1 VKLDRSQTEQRDTE
15 AVRLRALGHTW
26 AEITQLAPHGGYR
39 TPGAA
44 CQAVSRL
51 LARRRTEKARAP
63 EDLRDIELERLDH
76 MMRACLDIL
85 GRDHVLVQGGKVVL
99 TWTSY
104 PDAALGELGTSA
116 PMLDDGPKLAAVDRL
131 LRISERRARLLG
143 IDAPE
148 RVEQVGKVTVELVG
162 VDLSALS

>member
-1 VKLDRSQTEQRDTE
+1 VSLNRAETLERDTE

-26 AEITQLAPHGGYR
+26 PEIARMTPHGGYK
-39 TPGAA
+39 TAA
-44 CQAVSRL
+44 AATQAAARL
-51 LARRRTEKARAP
+51 LKRRRRDALQAP

-131 LRISERRARLLG
+131 LKISERRARLLG